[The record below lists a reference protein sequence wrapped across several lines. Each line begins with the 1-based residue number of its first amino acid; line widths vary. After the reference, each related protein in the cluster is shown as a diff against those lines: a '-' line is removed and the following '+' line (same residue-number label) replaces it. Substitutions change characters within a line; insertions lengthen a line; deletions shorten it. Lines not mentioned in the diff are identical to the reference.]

1 MPTDLFKKGIS
12 LLMRRQTNI
21 LSAAYIIMATVIFS
35 QLLGLVRNRLLI
47 SIFGASNILG
57 TYNYALILPDTIFQL
72 IIASALASAFIPVFT
87 EYLTKGEEKTA
98 NKLASN
104 MLALGLLLFMFISLI
119 LAIFA
124 PFFLQLFNLG
134 ANFTPNE
141 MTLMANLMRII
152 VVGQLLFII
161 ASFFTALLQSYNHF
175 FIPGFA
181 AAMYNL
187 GIILGILIFR
197 PFGIYSAAL
206 GTIVGGVIFIL
217 VQIPLAKKIGFS
229 FRVDFRSL
237 FDEGMKKV
245 AKLMWPRTLQVGV
258 QQVGTIAI
266 AAIIGLMVDPG
277 RMNLL
282 FDYAKILMFAPV
294 SLIGFSIAQAAF
306 PVLSRES
313 KNMEEFKQ
321 TFLSS
326 AYQLLYLI
334 LPISAL
340 LLVLRIPIVRLIYG
354 ADRFDWQATIL
365 TGHTLA
371 FLSVSIFAQALIGLY
386 YRAFYALHN
395 SIIPLIA
402 SIIGTL
408 CLIILGFFLVFSG
421 KMGIAAIALSF
432 SAANILQLIVLF
444 FLLDKKT
451 GGLDKKN
458 ITISLLKLFTS
469 VTIMGF
475 AMYIPIKLLDQLVF
489 DTTKTINLVLLTGIA
504 SAAGL
509 SLYLFCTWALNI
521 KEAQTYIL
529 LCKRIGNWREV
540 LYKSDE
546 VIEAN
551 RTTP

>member
-1 MPTDLFKKGIS
+1 
-12 LLMRRQTNI
+12 
-21 LSAAYIIMATVIFS
+21 
-35 QLLGLVRNRLLI
+35 
-47 SIFGASNILG
+47 
-57 TYNYALILPDTIFQL
+57 
-72 IIASALASAFIPVFT
+72 
-87 EYLTKGEEKTA
+87 
-98 NKLASN
+98 
-104 MLALGLLLFMFISLI
+104 
-119 LAIFA
+119 
-124 PFFLQLFNLG
+124 
-134 ANFTPNE
+134 
-141 MTLMANLMRII
+141 
-152 VVGQLLFII
+152 
-161 ASFFTALLQSYNHF
+161 
-175 FIPGFA
+175 
-181 AAMYNL
+181 
-187 GIILGILIFR
+187 
-197 PFGIYSAAL
+197 
-206 GTIVGGVIFIL
+206 
-217 VQIPLAKKIGFS
+217 
-229 FRVDFRSL
+229 
-237 FDEGMKKV
+237 
-245 AKLMWPRTLQVGV
+245 
-258 QQVGTIAI
+258 
-266 AAIIGLMVDPG
+266 
-277 RMNLL
+277 
-282 FDYAKILMFAPV
+282 
-294 SLIGFSIAQAAF
+294 
-306 PVLSRES
+306 
-313 KNMEEFKQ
+313 MEDFKQ